1 MKKQEDI
8 NKQIRVSDTLDQEI
22 KEKER
27 ETEIL
32 RRENEKKENDLKLK
46 ESKLELVMREFEEN
60 KN

>member
-1 MKKQEDI
+1 
-8 NKQIRVSDTLDQEI
+8 
-22 KEKER
+22 
-27 ETEIL
+27 L